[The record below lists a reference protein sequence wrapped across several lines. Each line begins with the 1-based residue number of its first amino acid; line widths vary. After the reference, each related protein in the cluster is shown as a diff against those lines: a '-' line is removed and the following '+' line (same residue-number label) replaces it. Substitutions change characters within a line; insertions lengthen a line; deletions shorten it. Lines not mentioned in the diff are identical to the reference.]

1 MDYLIHFV
9 TNLDPNGGSSPWWP
23 QYTTACPDLM
33 TFLPS
38 NGTSITQDTYR
49 ADGFDFIAHINLA
62 NEIYYSWDIAHGVTA
77 WSLAGR
83 YCLLRCTFKETTY

>member
-33 TFLPS
+33 TFPLS
-38 NGTSITQDTYR
+38 NGTSITQDAYR
-49 ADGFDFIAHINLA
+49 ADGFEYITHITLA
-62 NEIYYSWDIAHGVTA
+62 
-77 WSLAGR
+77 LAI
-83 YCLLRCTFKETTY
+83 